1 MIPWFLIKIFHTL
14 KNSKNLYHRSDNQ
27 FHKVDYI
34 HIKSRGVLRTQ
45 SDIEDETFNCHLILQ
60 KALSYI
66 CGSVFNRPLKSLPS
80 LPISCWT
87 TMDERWICE
96 ERWTDFSEN
105 SPKTYM
111 RRAILFTL
119 DHFFFLVC
127 LLTFSFCPHL
137 QQMNLG
143 NTNYIFSFPFDFRH
157 FWHTSTL
164 FTDHFHRV
172 IIVWSYYC
180 VKWNRFRSGVFIINF
195 EHISQLVLLF
205 LLLILDR

>member
-14 KNSKNLYHRSDNQ
+14 KNSKNLYHRSDNR
-27 FHKVDYI
+27 FHKVEYI

-45 SDIEDETFNCHLILQ
+45 SDIEDETFNCHLFLQ

-66 CGSVFNRPLKSLPS
+66 CGSVFNTPLKSLPS

-119 DHFFFLVC
+119 FHFFLPSLSADLFFLPSFTANESRKYK
-127 LLTFSFCPHL
+127 LYFFLSFWFSSFLTHFYTFYWSFS
-137 QQMNLG
+137 
-143 NTNYIFSFPFDFRH
+143 
-157 FWHTSTL
+157 
-164 FTDHFHRV
+164 
-172 IIVWSYYC
+172 
-180 VKWNRFRSGVFIINF
+180 
-195 EHISQLVLLF
+195 
-205 LLLILDR
+205 